1 MVLLRRRILG
11 NEAVNK
17 VSNWRYN
24 TLCIMNI
31 VWHELS
37 TQYPQDKNNNVA
49 DIILYFIM
57 PIILSNLKR

>member
-1 MVLLRRRILG
+1 MSFLRRRILR

-17 VSNWRYN
+17 VPNWRYN

-37 TQYPQDKNNNVA
+37 TQYRQDKNNNVA
-49 DIILYFIM
+49 DIILYFIT
-57 PIILSNLKR
+57 PIILSNRKR